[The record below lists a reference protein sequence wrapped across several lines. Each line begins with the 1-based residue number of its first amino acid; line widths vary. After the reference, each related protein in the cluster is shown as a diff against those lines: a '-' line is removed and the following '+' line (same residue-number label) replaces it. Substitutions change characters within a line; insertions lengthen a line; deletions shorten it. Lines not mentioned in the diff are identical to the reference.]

1 MFILVCLLPLLVML
15 YRFGGTAYS
24 MLAPRGP
31 GGVALEF
38 AFYVSSLV
46 SLMLGFPWSFP
57 VFYMTDD
64 VEKLLYLPVRPWQIV
79 GAKFTISLIIRTCQA
94 FTFCFRSWRVMGVKA
109 GAGPPLLGVFP
120 GGHPVC
126 SGASVNLR
134 RPHLH
139 GDYEAL

>member
-1 MFILVCLLPLLVML
+1 MCLLPLLVML

-24 MLAPRGP
+24 MLAPVGQE
-31 GGVALEF
+31 GVALEF

-46 SLMLGFPWSFP
+46 SLMLGFPMVIS

-79 GAKFTISLIIRTCQA
+79 GAKFTISLIYTYLSSLYFLLPFLA
-94 FTFCFRSWRVMGVKA
+94 GYGVK
-109 GAGPPLLGVFP
+109 GRGGGPPLLGVFP